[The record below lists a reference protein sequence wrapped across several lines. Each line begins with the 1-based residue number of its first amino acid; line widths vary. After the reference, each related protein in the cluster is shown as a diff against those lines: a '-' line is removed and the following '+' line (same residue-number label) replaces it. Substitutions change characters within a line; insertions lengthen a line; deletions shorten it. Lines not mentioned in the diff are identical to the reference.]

1 MKDILAKRAALAAVY
16 QQYRAVKAS
25 IDNRDQAAWVAAVS
39 DLERSVKEL
48 EGV

>member
-16 QQYRAVKAS
+16 HQYHAVKAA
-25 IDNRDQAAWVAAVS
+25 IDNRDQEAWVVAVS
-39 DLERSVKEL
+39 DLERLVKEL